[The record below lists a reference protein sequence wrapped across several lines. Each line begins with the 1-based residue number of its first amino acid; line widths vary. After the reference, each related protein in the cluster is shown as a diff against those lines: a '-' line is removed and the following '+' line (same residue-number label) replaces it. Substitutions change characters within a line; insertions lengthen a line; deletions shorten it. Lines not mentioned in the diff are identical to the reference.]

1 MSQTSGGEAG
11 SPPPAVVA
19 AGMHFILLHYRQL
32 GYYLANMNSTG
43 KVHIKKSM
51 I

>member
-19 AGMHFILLHYRQL
+19 AGMHFISLLKKSRI
-32 GYYLANMNSTG
+32 YLANMNNAG
-43 KVHIKKSM
+43 KVQIKMSM